1 MALSR
6 LLSPTG
12 GSQDYFLLLSIDL
25 SGEERKSFKCNSRE
39 KFEFDCGLV
48 SRSVADL
55 IEDG

>member
-6 LLSPTG
+6 LLSQG
-12 GSQDYFLLLSIDL
+12 GSQDFFLLPSIDS
-25 SGEERKSFKCNSRE
+25 SGGERKGFNCNSRE